1 MPTERF
7 AALADSKKQRIRDA
21 VISEFT
27 RTSYGELQFSKIAR
41 SAQVSRASLYTYF
54 RDKEDLFRFALQES
68 RKNLRKPSETI
79 IRPGQEESSYE

>member
-27 RTSYGELQFSKIAR
+27 RTSYGELQISKIAR
-41 SAQVSRASLYTYF
+41 NAQVSRASLYTYF

-68 RKNLRKPSETI
+68 RKEPPKALRNHDMTQTGGK
-79 IRPGQEESSYE
+79 QL